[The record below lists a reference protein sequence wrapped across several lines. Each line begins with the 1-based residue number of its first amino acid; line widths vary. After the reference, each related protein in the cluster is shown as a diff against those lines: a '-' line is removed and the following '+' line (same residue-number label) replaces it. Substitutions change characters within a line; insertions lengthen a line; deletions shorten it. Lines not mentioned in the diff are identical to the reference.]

1 MQRHKH
7 LHMGAALAAIAPWLL
22 VASCAGLA
30 GCDGISAEMTTEPRS
45 FSADAWRNNRGN
57 ARCDMVEHL
66 VDHIG
71 LTGRTRSD
79 LYKMLGEP
87 DSSSGGADFYHLCPS
102 FMDIYVLEI
111 RWRDDTVGA
120 ARVRDT

>member
-1 MQRHKH
+1 MQKRKH
-7 LHMGAALAAIAPWLL
+7 LRFGAASATIAPWLL
-22 VASCAGLA
+22 MTCCAGLA
-30 GCDGISAEMTTEPRS
+30 ACDVFSDDMTTEPRS
-45 FSADAWRNNRGN
+45 FSADAWRANRGN

-71 LTGRTRSD
+71 LTGRSRSD
-79 LYKMLGEP
+79 LYKMLGAP
-87 DSSSGGADFYHLCPS
+87 DSASGGADFYHLCPS

-111 RWRDDTVGA
+111 RWRDDKVRV